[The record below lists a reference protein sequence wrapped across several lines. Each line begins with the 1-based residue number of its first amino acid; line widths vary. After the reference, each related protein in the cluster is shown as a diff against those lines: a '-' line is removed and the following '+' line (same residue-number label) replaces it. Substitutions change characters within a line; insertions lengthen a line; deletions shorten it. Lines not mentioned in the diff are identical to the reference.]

1 MAPKRRTFLST
12 AVRRSAS
19 FLTYKLHKAPR
30 GFFNAFFLSSLMALA
45 AGFSGRKVFFHHDNP
60 RAHHRLE
67 SFQLEC
73 DFIRL
78 VSSDAARNM
87 KRVCSPQ
94 TISTRPA
101 MHDFADFCLGRRF
114 NFYSSFISRHKNHSL
129 KWKTA
134 IKRRKLKEAAHRERK
149 VRTAQ

>member
-19 FLTYKLHKAPR
+19 FLMYKLHKASR
-30 GFFNAFFLSSLMALA
+30 EFFNAFFLSSLMALA

-60 RAHHRLE
+60 RARHRLE
-67 SFQLEC
+67 SFHIEC

-87 KRVCSPQ
+87 KRVCSPR

-101 MHDFADFCLGRRF
+101 MHDFADSCLGRRF
-114 NFYSSFISRHKNHSL
+114 NFYSSHKNHSL

-134 IKRRKLKEAAHRERK
+134 IKRRKLEEAAHRERK